1 LGLALPPPHRKLLDR
16 SREAACAALGDA
28 AYAIALAEG
37 RALTREEA
45 VAVALA
51 EPVAGA
57 VSDGD

>member
-16 SREAACAALGDA
+16 SQEAARAALGDA
-28 AYAIALAEG
+28 AYATALAEG

-45 VAVALA
+45 VAYALA
-51 EPVAGA
+51 EPVAA